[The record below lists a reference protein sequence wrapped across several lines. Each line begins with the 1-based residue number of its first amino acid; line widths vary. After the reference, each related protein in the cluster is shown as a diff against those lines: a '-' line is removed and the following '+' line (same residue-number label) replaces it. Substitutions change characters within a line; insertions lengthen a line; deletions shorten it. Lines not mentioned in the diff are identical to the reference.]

1 MNCDPFEVPI
11 AVAFQLVD
19 SEISTSSHTPQYKRI
34 QLREIQRLRRVV
46 EEQGARTLQD
56 INLEVIDCYLSQC
69 IFRKAKAML
78 PSRATKRNRHTAV
91 NALFRSL
98 RQSGIEIYSPITD
111 YRAPSANSGIPKAVD
126 DNDFDLLRFAAPA
139 ILLPSRNPAVLAL
152 ATAGASNGEIAVLT
166 IDAVNL
172 SAGTVS
178 LPGASRLDPRVNALD
193 QWGIDALESRFAQPT
208 FRGPRIVTGT
218 ISELSGVTSV
228 SGAFSRICAAAG
240 FPKECYEIDSVRRW
254 AAIRIFESSN
264 DLFSVARFL
273 GFRSLDRAADWVN
286 LNWRNNQ

>member
-1 MNCDPFEVPI
+1 MDCDPFEVPI

-19 SEISTSSHTPQYKRI
+19 ADISTSSDTPQYKQI
-34 QLREIQRLRRVV
+34 QLGELQRFKRVI

-56 INLEVIDCYLSQC
+56 INREVIDCYLSQC
-69 IFRKAKAML
+69 IFRKGKATL
-78 PSRATKRNRHTAV
+78 PSRATQRNRHTAV

-98 RQSGIEIYSPITD
+98 RQSGVEVYSPITD
-111 YRAPSANSGIPKAVD
+111 YRAPSANSGIPPAIN
-126 DNDFDLLRFAAPA
+126 DNDLDLLRFAAPA
-139 ILLPSRNPAVLAL
+139 TLFPSRNPAVLAL

-172 SAGTVS
+172 AAGTVS
-178 LPGASRLDPRVNALD
+178 LPGASRLDPRVNELD

-208 FRGPRIVTGT
+208 FRGPRIVTDT
-218 ISELSGVTSV
+218 KAEVSGVTSV
-228 SGAFSRICAAAG
+228 SGAFSRICAVAG

-254 AAIRIFESSN
+254 AAIRIFETSN